1 MTQLERLQ
9 LLTEERD
16 SPDGCTAPRMFTD
29 ADLIQLLEL
38 HGCDLY
44 QTAYD
49 VLLHKAE
56 RTDVSLPE
64 GISLPDQSA
73 HFLRLA
79 AHVRRNHTRNA
90 PRADDPRPEPPRE
103 ETP

>member
-1 MTQLERLQ
+1 MTQLERLK

-16 SPDGCTAPRMFTD
+16 GPEGCTIPRMFTD
-29 ADLIQLLEL
+29 EELAQLLEL
-38 HGCDLY
+38 HGNDLHY
-44 QTAYD
+44 TAYD
-49 VLLHKAE
+49 VLLRKAE

-64 GISLPDQSA
+64 GVSLPDQSA

-90 PRADDPRPEPPRE
+90 PRADDPKPEPPQE
-103 ETP
+103 GTL